1 VTVTN
6 ASSAPP
12 TSGALPSKGPV
23 VVHVFGR
30 TDVGRTR
37 EHNEDAFAVAD
48 LTANRATLHPDVRT
62 HISGERG
69 SLFMVAD
76 GMGGAAAGE
85 IASAMAVD
93 VVLRE
98 LERLWVNASRH
109 DAAEFAQ
116 ALKRATAAA
125 NAEINAFATQH
136 PEYRGMGTTATIA
149 GLLGDT
155 LYVAQVGDSRAY
167 LIREAVAR
175 QITKDQSLMQ
185 KLVEAGE
192 LTEEEAEHSERR
204 NIILQALGPEA
215 SVKVDLTHQVVRRGD
230 VLVLCSDGLSGQV
243 GKDEI
248 ARIVSE
254 EHDLVAVCKR
264 LVDRAN
270 ENGGPD
276 NITVIAARFDGD
288 GLEVA
293 GQTDEVGHAVFPL
306 PDTGQHPALPPPLAD
321 VARAEADGPPA
332 SLAPGAAP
340 SAFADTLPPQ
350 SFEPFESFTVPE
362 AGGGASAR
370 MSDSPSPVAS
380 VPAVSEE
387 RRARGMAIAIALLA
401 ALVTGAAWYVW
412 DTAREVV
419 PSRVR
424 DTLTPASPAN
434 PAPAPSTSPR
444 S

>member
-1 VTVTN
+1 MTN

-12 TSGALPSKGPV
+12 SSGTLPSKGPV

-93 VVLRE
+93 VILRE
-98 LERLWVNASRH
+98 LERLWIQAPRH
-109 DAAEFAQ
+109 DAAAFAQ

-155 LYVAQVGDSRAY
+155 LYLAQVGDSRAY
-167 LIREAVAR
+167 LIREGVAR
-175 QITKDQSLMQ
+175 QLTKDQSLMQ

-192 LTEEEAEHSERR
+192 LTEEEAEQSERR

-215 SVKVDLTHQVVRRGD
+215 TVKVDLTHQVVRRGD

-254 EHDLVAVCKR
+254 EHDLVAACKR

-288 GLEVA
+288 GLDVV
-293 GQTDEVGHAVFPL
+293 GQTDEVGHAIFPV
-306 PDTGQHPALPPPLAD
+306 PDTGQHPALPPPLVD
-321 VARAEADGPPA
+321 VDQPAPDGPPA
-332 SLAPGAAP
+332 QLSMGSTSADAAE
-340 SAFADTLPPQ
+340 TLPPE
-350 SFEPFESFTVPE
+350 SFEPFESFTVPDSNTGSG
-362 AGGGASAR
+362 AHASDAPPPASAR
-370 MSDSPSPVAS
+370 PVVSDA
-380 VPAVSEE
+380 
-387 RRARGMAIAIALLA
+387 RRTRGMAIAIALLA
-401 ALVTGAAWYVW
+401 VLV
-412 DTAREVV
+412 
-419 PSRVR
+419 
-424 DTLTPASPAN
+424 
-434 PAPAPSTSPR
+434 
-444 S
+444 

>member
-12 TSGALPSKGPV
+12 SSGALPSKGPV

-48 LTANRATLHPDVRT
+48 LTANRATLHPEVRT
-62 HISGERG
+62 HVSGERG

-98 LERLWVNASRH
+98 IERLWIHAPRH
-109 DAAEFAQ
+109 DASSFAQ

-125 NAEINAFATQH
+125 NAEINAFASQH

-155 LYVAQVGDSRAY
+155 LYLAQVGDSRAY
-167 LIREAVAR
+167 LIREGVAR
-175 QITKDQSLMQ
+175 QLTKDQSLMQ

-215 SVKVDLTHQVVRRGD
+215 SVKVDLTHQIVRRGD

-243 GKDEI
+243 NKDEI
-248 ARIVSE
+248 ARVVSE
-254 EHDLVAVCKR
+254 EHDLIEVCKR

-288 GLEVA
+288 GLDLA
-293 GQTDEVGHAVFPL
+293 GQGDAVGHKVFPL
-306 PDTGQHPALPPPLAD
+306 PDTGQSPAVPVPPGVTWREQGNGPPPQAA
-321 VARAEADGPPA
+321 VGAQPAE
-332 SLAPGAAP
+332 LAP
-340 SAFADTLPPQ
+340 LPAE
-350 SFEPFESFTVPE
+350 SFEPFESFTVPDSGHSGR
-362 AGGGASAR
+362 APLPPPAPAAPASPPPPVSPGVSAAR
-370 MSDSPSPVAS
+370 
-380 VPAVSEE
+380 
-387 RRARGMAIAIALLA
+387 RTRGMAIAVALLVILIA
-401 ALVTGAAWYVW
+401 GAAWYAW
-412 DTAREVV
+412 RTAREVV
-419 PSRVR
+419 PRPR
-424 DTLTPASPAN
+424 DTTGATA
-434 PAPAPSTSPR
+434 PR